1 MVRTVITDETM
12 ELEVGYRPVVVSPKS
27 ERVLNDKAKVLLLL
41 SPVDI
46 NDIALFNEME
56 LNEYDVDKLIEQLE
70 LFKDIIIEEN
80 EKIK

>member
-1 MVRTVITDETM
+1 MVRTVITDGTM

-27 ERVLNDKAKVLLLL
+27 ERVLNNEAKVLLLL

-46 NDIALFNEME
+46 TDIALINEME
-56 LNEYDVDKLIEQLE
+56 LDAYDVDRLIEQLE
-70 LFKDIIIEEN
+70 LFRDIIAEEN